1 MKIIK
6 LIKQGSGRSVVVKKN
21 IVGSLF
27 VKGCSIVIS
36 LLIVPLTLGYVSSD
50 LYGIWLTLSSI
61 MMWLN
66 FFDIG
71 FTLGLKNKLPEA
83 ITLGNMQRGKELV
96 STTYFI
102 MISIFVPL
110 CIVLEIIIPYID
122 WASFLNVSTHYNPD
136 IIRTLHKMLSA
147 VFKYVGIGCFY
158 NSHFGSNNCIFHF
171 VQ

>member
-61 MMWLN
+61 MMWFN

-71 FTLGLKNKLPEA
+71 FTLGF
-83 ITLGNMQRGKELV
+83 
-96 STTYFI
+96 TT
-102 MISIFVPL
+102 
-110 CIVLEIIIPYID
+110 
-122 WASFLNVSTHYNPD
+122 
-136 IIRTLHKMLSA
+136 
-147 VFKYVGIGCFY
+147 
-158 NSHFGSNNCIFHF
+158 

>member
-71 FTLGLKNKLPEA
+71 FTLGIKNKLALLALEKNDMNKFFIPKQHFA
-83 ITLGNMQRGKELV
+83 IRK
-96 STTYFI
+96 
-102 MISIFVPL
+102 
-110 CIVLEIIIPYID
+110 
-122 WASFLNVSTHYNPD
+122 
-136 IIRTLHKMLSA
+136 K
-147 VFKYVGIGCFY
+147 
-158 NSHFGSNNCIFHF
+158 
-171 VQ
+171 